1 MKEIASIVGL
11 AGRRKRSRLRRRAA
25 ALCVRALIHRSTLQ
39 RVHMNQTPLHSPS
52 SAVPRVAIVSAS
64 WHADL
69 VGRCRE
75 AAIRGLEAS
84 GPVRVET
91 FEVPGAFEI
100 PLHAMKLARSGQFDA
115 VLACALV
122 VDGGIYRHDFV
133 AQAVIDGLMRVQLDT
148 GVPVFSAV
156 LTPLAF
162 HEHATHHGF
171 FHEHLVVKG
180 TELASACRATLA
192 ALRRLDALTA

>member
-1 MKEIASIVGL
+1 
-11 AGRRKRSRLRRRAA
+11 
-25 ALCVRALIHRSTLQ
+25 
-39 RVHMNQTPLHSPS
+39 MNQTTPHSPS
-52 SAVPRVAIVSAS
+52 STAPRVAIVAAS

-75 AAIRGLEAS
+75 AAIRRLEAG

-171 FHEHLVVKG
+171 FHEHLATKG
-180 TELASACRATLA
+180 TELADACRATLE
-192 ALRRLDALTA
+192 ALRKLDALSA

>member
-1 MKEIASIVGL
+1 
-11 AGRRKRSRLRRRAA
+11 
-25 ALCVRALIHRSTLQ
+25 
-39 RVHMNQTPLHSPS
+39 MNQTIPNVSTPS
-52 SAVPRVAIVSAS
+52 SATSASARGDRAPRVAIVSAS

-75 AAIRGLEAS
+75 AAQRELATA
-84 GPVRVET
+84 GPVDVET

-100 PLHAMKLARSGQFDA
+100 PLHAMKLARSGRYDA

-162 HEHATHHGF
+162 HEHAVHHAF
-171 FHEHLVVKG
+171 FHEHLVTKG
-180 TELASACRATLA
+180 VELAHACRATLA
-192 ALRRLDALTA
+192 ALRRLEALSA

>member
-1 MKEIASIVGL
+1 M
-11 AGRRKRSRLRRRAA
+11 RSRTRRHAA

-39 RVHMNQTPLHSPS
+39 RVHMNQTNLHSPS
-52 SAVPRVAIVSAS
+52 ANPAAKRTTPRVAIVSAS

-75 AAIRGLEAS
+75 AAIQELEAT
-84 GPVRVET
+84 GPVQVDA
-91 FEVPGAFEI
+91 FDVPGAFEI
-100 PLHAMKLARSGQFDA
+100 PLHAMKLAQSGQFDA

-133 AQAVIDGLMRVQLDT
+133 AHAVIDGLMRVQLDT

-171 FHEHLVVKG
+171 FHEHLAVKG
-180 TELASACRATLA
+180 KELASACRATLA
-192 ALRRLDALTA
+192 ALRKLEALSG

>member
-1 MKEIASIVGL
+1 
-11 AGRRKRSRLRRRAA
+11 
-25 ALCVRALIHRSTLQ
+25 
-39 RVHMNQTPLHSPS
+39 MNQPPSHSPS
-52 SAVPRVAIVSAS
+52 LSASGPSPRVAIVSAS

-69 VGRCRE
+69 VGRCRD
-75 AAIRGLEAS
+75 AAIRGLESA
-84 GPVRVET
+84 GPVEVET

-100 PLHAMKLARSGQFDA
+100 PLHAMKLARSGRFDA

-133 AQAVIDGLMRVQLDT
+133 AHAVIDGLMRVQLDT

-162 HEHATHHGF
+162 HEHATHHAF
-171 FHEHLVVKG
+171 FHEHLVLKG
-180 TELASACRATLA
+180 TELASACRATLT
-192 ALRRLDALTA
+192 ALQRLDALAA

>member
-1 MKEIASIVGL
+1 
-11 AGRRKRSRLRRRAA
+11 
-25 ALCVRALIHRSTLQ
+25 
-39 RVHMNQTPLHSPS
+39 MNQTSLHGSS
-52 SAVPRVAIVSAS
+52 SANALASRVTPRVAIVSAS

-75 AAIRGLEAS
+75 AAVRGLETG
-84 GPVRVET
+84 GPVDVET

-100 PLHAMKLARSGQFDA
+100 PLHAIKLARSGRFDA

-133 AQAVIDGLMRVQLDT
+133 AHAVIDGLMRVQLDT

-162 HEHATHHGF
+162 HEHATHHAF
-171 FHEHLVVKG
+171 FHEHLVAKG
-180 TELASACRATLA
+180 TELASACLATIA
-192 ALRRLDALTA
+192 ALQRLEALTA

>member
-1 MKEIASIVGL
+1 M
-11 AGRRKRSRLRRRAA
+11 
-25 ALCVRALIHRSTLQ
+25 CVRPDSLFHLTQVI
-39 RVHMNQTPLHSPS
+39 MNQTLNVSSSSSSSS
-52 SAVPRVAIVSAS
+52 SASASAAGGPRVAIVSAS
-64 WHADL
+64 WHAEL
-69 VGRCRE
+69 VARCRD
-75 AAIRGLEAS
+75 AAVAGLQAA
-84 GPVRVET
+84 GPARIT
-91 FEVPGAFEI
+91 DFTVPGAFEI

-162 HEHATHHGF
+162 HEHAVHHAF
-171 FHEHLVVKG
+171 FDQHLVAKG
-180 TELASACRATLA
+180 GELAQACLSTLG
-192 ALRRLDALTA
+192 ALRQLEALTA

>member
-1 MKEIASIVGL
+1 MKEIASVVGL
-11 AGRRKRSRLRRRAA
+11 AGRRKRSRLRRRVAA
-25 ALCVRALIHRSTLQ
+25 MCVRALIHRSNR
-39 RVHMNQTPLHSPS
+39 RVHMNQTQLHSPS
-52 SAVPRVAIVSAS
+52 SAAPRVAIVSAS

-75 AAIRGLEAS
+75 AAIRGLEAG

-91 FEVPGAFEI
+91 FDVPGAFEI

-171 FHEHLVVKG
+171 FHEHLVIKG
-180 TELASACRATLA
+180 TELAGACRATLE
-192 ALRRLDALTA
+192 ALRTLDALSA